1 MSSVQSSS
9 SSYTGYTNAM
19 RLTGFSG
26 LDTESII
33 KQLMD
38 AETIPL
44 NSLKQKRQLVDWKQQ
59 SYQSVMSKLKTFQ
72 TKYFDIVNRST
83 YMLSSSTLNGRSATT
98 SDSSYVSATATS
110 SASVGSNTIEVLQV
124 AKSAAAVSGNSISK
138 GIEGN
143 EVNWGDSL
151 SGKSLQVIL
160 DGVTKT
166 ISLDGYTGGTTGSTS
181 DKEALASYLQT
192 QMNQAFGT
200 VTGSDGTT
208 QIEKVKVSFNG
219 DALSLNTGEESGATA
234 LSVRGLSGDSSEVL
248 GIGSSLLSNR
258 ISLGSTLEQLG
269 SKLTDGDELVYDADG
284 NIEFSING
292 KLITVNK
299 SDTLSQ
305 VIDRVNST
313 TNANVVMK
321 YDQLTDKISI
331 TAKQSG
337 AGDTLKLAYE
347 GGGSGFFEALGIDVS
362 NPVSEENK
370 GQDAIIKLNG
380 QLVTRNS
387 NNITVDGVTYTVK
400 KAHESGK
407 SETITIQQ
415 DVDTAVNALKSF
427 VESYNELISNM
438 NGLVSEKYD
447 RNYQP
452 LTDSQ
457 KEEMSEEEI
466 EKWEAKAKTGLL
478 RNDSLLSDMTLA
490 MRKALYEP
498 VKGTNLLLSDIGIAS
513 SDQYLENG
521 KLYVDEDKLR
531 DALANN
537 PDAIAKLLNGE
548 SEENPTY
555 KRTATSAQKA
565 ERYLNSGV
573 FNRISDIINDNIS
586 TFRDS
591 NGNKGY
597 FLEKAGLEG
606 DTTYTDNVLK
616 NQLDDFDDRIDAL
629 EDKLVDKET
638 AYYKKFS
645 TLETLL
651 SNMNAQSSMISSWFP
666 S

>member
-44 NSLKQKRQLVDWKQQ
+44 NSLKQKRQLVEWKQQ
-59 SYQSVMSKLKTFQ
+59 SYQSVISKLKTFQ

-98 SDSSYVSATATS
+98 TNSAYVSATATS

-124 AKSAAAVSGNSISK
+124 AKAATAVSGSSISK
-138 GIEGN
+138 EIEGN
-143 EVNWGDSL
+143 EITWGDSL

-166 ISLDGYTGGTTGSTS
+166 ISFDGYTGGTTGSTS
-181 DKEALASYLQT
+181 DKEDLTAYMQT
-192 QMNQAFGT
+192 QINQAFGT

-219 DALSLNTGEESGATA
+219 DALSLNTGEGSGATS

-269 SKLTDGDELVYDADG
+269 SKLTDGNELVYDADG

-331 TAKQSG
+331 TSKQTG

-370 GQDAIIKLNG
+370 GQDAMIKLNG

-400 KAHESGK
+400 KAHESGN
-407 SETITIQQ
+407 SETVTIQQ
-415 DVDTAVNALKSF
+415 DVDTAVNAIKSF

-438 NGLVSEKYD
+438 NGLVNEKYD

-452 LTDSQ
+452 LTDAQ

-466 EKWEAKAKTGLL
+466 EKWESKAKTGLL
-478 RNDSLLSDMTLA
+478 KNDSLISDLTLA

-498 VKGTNLLLSDIGIAS
+498 VKGTGLLLSDLGIAS
-513 SDQYLENG
+513 ESYQDNG

-531 DALANN
+531 TALANN
-537 PDAIAKLLNGE
+537 PDGVANLLNGE

-606 DTTYTDNVLK
+606 DTTYTSNVLK

-629 EDKLVDKET
+629 ADKLVDKET